1 MFVSFWWNCLW
12 GEISN
17 SNSWKDS
24 LLLRAGTFFLDFRG
38 RMIVVKNTYLHIFK
52 VVVLCCCAL
61 SLTALSAYGLTSKS
75 ILTERSKFSPD
86 VKTKKYKTVR
96 TSSIRTSPIATVS
109 KKKSAKK
116 PRYSAS
122 RLSPTR
128 LRRKLSSRSAIIMD
142 AKTGRVL
149 YSHAPDRLAQPAST
163 IKILTGLIAMKS
175 LRDSTKVSVSRK
187 ASKMPR
193 SKIYLSKNK
202 TYRANDLINAVLLS
216 SANDASVALAEKIA
230 GSEHIFTKLMNRKAK
245 ELGATSTICK
255 SATGLTVRGQRSSV
269 RDLAL
274 IFNGAMAD
282 PEFAKRI
289 GRVRTKTSYGKTLSN
304 HNKALWRIRGA
315 KGGKTG
321 YTHAA
326 RQTYVGRF
334 SRHGVDLTV
343 AIMGSETM
351 WDDIAR
357 LVEFGFAKDRYLA
370 THEPK
375 KSAPTTVVSLY

>member
-1 MFVSFWWNCLW
+1 MN
-12 GEISN
+12 
-17 SNSWKDS
+17 
-24 LLLRAGTFFLDFRG
+24 
-38 RMIVVKNTYLHIFK
+38 KNYLQIFK
-52 VVVLCCCAL
+52 IILLCL
-61 SLTALSAYGLTSKS
+61 GTLVFTALSAYGLSSQS
-75 ILTERSKFSPD
+75 ILSEKSKFSPYGKK
-86 VKTKKYKTVR
+86 VKSAVVQRGVR
-96 TSSIRTSPIATVS
+96 ATSPIGAVAKKKPAVSSRWSTVS
-109 KKKSAKK
+109 
-116 PRYSAS
+116 
-122 RLSPTR
+122 LSPTK

-142 AKTGRVL
+142 ANTGQVL
-149 YSHAPDRLAQPAST
+149 YSHDPDRLAQPAST

-175 LRDSTKVSVSRK
+175 LRDSSRVSVSRK

-193 SKIYLSKNK
+193 SKIYLRKGHEYK
-202 TYRANDLINAVLLS
+202 ANDLINAVLLS
-216 SANDASVALAEKIA
+216 SANDASVALAEQIA
-230 GSEHIFTKLMNRKAK
+230 GSERVFAKLMNRKAK

-269 RDLAL
+269 RDLAH
-274 IFNGAMAD
+274 IFNGAMDD

-289 GRVRTKTSYGKTLSN
+289 GRVKTKTSYGKTLSN

-334 SRHGVDLTV
+334 SRNGVDLTV

-357 LVEFGFAKDRYLA
+357 LVEFGFARNNDLARQKSLAPSAA
-370 THEPK
+370 TH
-375 KSAPTTVVSLY
+375 VVSLY

>member
-1 MFVSFWWNCLW
+1 
-12 GEISN
+12 
-17 SNSWKDS
+17 
-24 LLLRAGTFFLDFRG
+24 
-38 RMIVVKNTYLHIFK
+38 
-52 VVVLCCCAL
+52 
-61 SLTALSAYGLTSKS
+61 
-75 ILTERSKFSPD
+75 
-86 VKTKKYKTVR
+86 
-96 TSSIRTSPIATVS
+96 
-109 KKKSAKK
+109 
-116 PRYSAS
+116 
-122 RLSPTR
+122 
-128 LRRKLSSRSAIIMD
+128 MD
-142 AKTGRVL
+142 ANTGKII

-163 IKILTGLIAMKS
+163 IKVLTGLIAMKS
-175 LRDSTKVSVSRK
+175 LRDSTKVGVSRK

-193 SKIYLSKNK
+193 SKIYLRKNK
-202 TYRANDLINAVLLS
+202 KYRANDLINAVLLS

-230 GSEHIFTKLMNRKAK
+230 GSERVFAKLMNRKAK

-269 RDLAL
+269 RDLAV
-274 IFNGAMAD
+274 IFNGAMKD

-304 HNKALWRIRGA
+304 HNKALWRIHGA

-351 WDDIAR
+351 WYDIAR
-357 LVEFGFAKDRYLA
+357 LVEFGFAKSAFLA
-370 THEPK
+370 SQEQEK
-375 KSAPTTVVSLY
+375 ASATTFVSLY